1 MNVNTPPFPR
11 FLTNT
16 SAPDL
21 RSVSSQPVNLLRL
34 ALIAFSLVILVGC
47 GGSSGG
53 TTPSAN
59 LERLPVFPVASVE
72 NARYAVGGDAATSM
86 TQAQIYQ
93 NIKSIADSADV
104 LQMSDFSMVMA
115 TDGMTPAP
123 ISSVTCRSRV
133 ACNFSPA
140 EGIPFTHFSLDD
152 IASYPLFGNTDL
164 PRFNVDSQIVMNHN
178 GVTMVQGRGAALQVV
193 VRTESET
200 RLEYHSYG
208 GWLTG
213 SVFGAESFTT
223 HESNGDTVVWYGSY
237 SFGNDSGR
245 APPQGSA
252 TWMGAMVGTTQ
263 RGETIH
269 GSARITINDDGSRSR
284 NRLARRINVEFN
296 NIRNLDNGT
305 MVADMIWNELSLRD
319 EGAFNDESSMTGSI
333 SGYFYGDNQ
342 EEVGGIFNRDNII
355 GAFGAKK

>member
-1 MNVNTPPFPR
+1 M
-11 FLTNT
+11 
-16 SAPDL
+16 
-21 RSVSSQPVNLLRL
+21 SSQPTNLLRL
-34 ALIAFSLVILVGC
+34 TLVAFSLTLFVGC
-47 GGSSGG
+47 GGGSGG

-72 NARYAVGGDAATSM
+72 NARSAVGGDEASSM

-115 TDGMTPAP
+115 RDGMTSAP

-140 EGIPFTHFSLDD
+140 EGIPFTQFSLDD

-178 GVTMVQGRGAALQVV
+178 GVTMVQGRGAAVQVV

-237 SFGNDSGR
+237 SFGNDSGG
-245 APPQGSA
+245 APPQRSA

-269 GSARITINDDGSRSR
+269 GSARITINDDGSRR
-284 NRLARRINVEFN
+284 EVARRINVEFN
-296 NIRNLDNGT
+296 NIRNLDNRT

-319 EGAFNDESSMTGSI
+319 EGAFNNESSQTGSI

-342 EEVGGIFNRDNII
+342 EEVGGIFHRDNII
-355 GAFGAKK
+355 GAFGARRE